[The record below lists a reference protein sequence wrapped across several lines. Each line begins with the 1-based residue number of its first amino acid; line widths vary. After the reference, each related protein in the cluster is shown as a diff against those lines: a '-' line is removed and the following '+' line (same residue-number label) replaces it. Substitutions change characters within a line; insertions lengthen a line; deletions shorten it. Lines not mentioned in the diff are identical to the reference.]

1 MIGCGIGLTPMG
13 GTTAMTRAGFVQ
25 RMLAIS
31 TNSCTFLWASQ
42 SGDTNTSTTD
52 DTNARTI
59 TWDADVSGRIT
70 AQGTNSIQ
78 TFASASSQFGTVP
91 DTQSMSFGNGATDLP
106 FSIVALINVTDTAA
120 NRQIISKYDAA
131 TGREYLF
138 FINSADKLELILD
151 DHSLPIDI
159 NRTSDA
165 AITQGALHLVA
176 ATYDG
181 TGGATAA
188 NGITLYQDRAVIAST
203 ANNGAGT
210 YVAMENGTTAPE
222 IGSASTHTVQ
232 FYDGSMGFVRVDTVA
247 LTLAQINEICDL
259 ANAYYG
265 LSL

>member
-31 TNSCTFLWASQ
+31 TNSCTFLWASK

-78 TFASASSQFGTVP
+78 TFDGIANRGSAP
-91 DTQSMSFGNGATDLP
+91 DTLSLSFGNGVTDLP
-106 FSIVALINVTDTAA
+106 FSLVALVNVTDTAVA
-120 NRQIISKYDAA
+120 RTIIAKWDNGAGETEWDLA
-131 TGREYLF
+131 ITA
-138 FINSADKLELILD
+138 ADKLTLLLRD
-151 DHSLPIDI
+151 KSAAVNTSRL
-159 NRTSDA
+159 SDA
-165 AITQGALHLVA
+165 VITQGALHVLA
-176 ATYDG
+176 STYDG

-188 NGITLYQDRAVIAST
+188 DGMVLYQDRAVIAST
-203 ANNGAGT
+203 PTNDAA
-210 YVAMENGTTAPE
+210 YVAMENLTAPATV
-222 IGSASTHTVQ
+222 GSLDVATGQ
-232 FYDGSMGFVRVDTVA
+232 FFQGSQGFVRIDTVA